1 MPSGIHMQVAIIHWQ
16 QQVIQGLELCFT
28 MDLGIQENSLTY
40 GEYESITNNNI
51 YQSYHFLVAAKRAIN
66 NSVSDIEVQFFGYS
80 NRTTTNAA
88 SSKFTFFIFI
98 FQSHSIIRVA
108 RMIKECELKR

>member
-1 MPSGIHMQVAIIHWQ
+1 MSEVVWI
-16 QQVIQGLELCFT
+16 GLCYT
-28 MDLGIQENSLTY
+28 MDLDIQENSLTY

-51 YQSYHFLVAAKRAIN
+51 YQSYCFLVTLKRAIS
-66 NSVSDIEVQFFGYS
+66 NSVSYSEVQLFDYS
-80 NRTTTNAA
+80 NQTTTNAA

-108 RMIKECELKR
+108 RMILGCELKR